1 MTGLVWGHLPR
12 HDSSAH
18 TGTGRVPACLPSYS
32 FPYCRQ
38 VLTAGCPPSD
48 VNAVSCVLPCAKW
61 AALRL
66 PVFCARHGPDIA
78 WGFQRARFGGGA
90 AQAERHVEQQCCSAR
105 LPGPAPHPDGGI
117 KKQIFATPN
126 LHTRQAARTVKPGE
140 ARG

>member
-78 WGFQRARFGGGA
+78 WGFQRARFGGGRRRLNAMSSNSVVAPACRARRRIRMA
-90 AQAERHVEQQCCSAR
+90 A
-105 LPGPAPHPDGGI
+105 
-117 KKQIFATPN
+117 
-126 LHTRQAARTVKPGE
+126 
-140 ARG
+140 